1 MPAKRIPKA
10 SKTIVFFYEEV
21 TANHHQYNLF
31 SHGLQGFYTAR
42 SGQSSGSDRLYLD
55 IFFFNIYYLALYYI
69 LIVVDNITNLQDV
82 EN

>member
-1 MPAKRIPKA
+1 MPTKRIPRA
-10 SKTIVFFYEEV
+10 SKSIAFFYQEV
-21 TANHHQYNLF
+21 TVNHPSIICFHMV
-31 SHGLQGFYTAR
+31 SRASTWPGQG
-42 SGQSSGSDRLYLD
+42 GQVDPTDCTL

>member
-1 MPAKRIPKA
+1 MVSRA
-10 SKTIVFFYEEV
+10 STWP
-21 TANHHQYNLF
+21 
-31 SHGLQGFYTAR
+31 GQGSQVDPT
-42 SGQSSGSDRLYLD
+42 DCTL